1 MQTVTNQ
8 TSLTDLHARR
18 LKTRA
23 TLIGAVLNLLLAGA
37 KVIVGIIGNSQALVV
52 DGIHSISD
60 LLSDALVLFT
70 NHTGSKA
77 ADMEHPYGH
86 ARFETATTVFI
97 GVILIVVAGGFIF
110 DAVTRLLEPARM
122 LVPSWI
128 VLIAATASVLTKEG
142 LYHYTIRVGRLV
154 GSKMIEA
161 NAWHH
166 RSDAFSSLVVIGAF
180 FGSLAGYAWLDAV
193 AAMVVAIIIG
203 IMGWQFVW
211 HSTRE
216 LVDTGVEVDT
226 LKQLAEIIDSVDGVR
241 SHQDLRTRL
250 MAGEVLVDVCLL
262 VDPWISVSEG
272 HRIGE
277 EVRRRLIE
285 QKNRVSEVLV
295 HVDTHDPADS
305 TTQLPPLRHQV
316 LADLHAA
323 WTDLPEAPYFSRATL
338 HYRGQRVK
346 VVLELPAERFDPHRL
361 HELEDQLQT
370 AASKLPYIETVRCLL
385 ATSRTTNHEPGG
397 ALPSTQFVGS

>member
-23 TLIGAVLNLLLAGA
+23 TLVGAALNLLLAGA

-77 ADMEHPYGH
+77 ADTEHPYGH
-86 ARFETATTVFI
+86 SRFETATTVFI
-97 GVILIVVAGGFIF
+97 GVILMVVAGGFIF

-122 LVPSWI
+122 PVPSWI

-193 AAMVVAIIIG
+193 AAMIVAIIIG

-216 LVDTGVEVDT
+216 LVDTGVEVET

-285 QKNRVSEVLV
+285 QKNQVSEVLV

-305 TTQLPPLRHQV
+305 ATQLPPLRHQV

-323 WTDLPEAPYFSRATL
+323 WADLPEAPHFSRATL

-385 ATSRTTNHEPGG
+385 ATSRNANHDASG
-397 ALPSTQFVGS
+397 ALPSTHSVGS